1 MQLHPEPFRDILYRT
16 AARYLTVRPEGFL
29 VAAKPV
35 PVLDARVLAFGPAR
49 TLYRGRKPVCRSL
62 DAVQSIRGKRCSECP
77 DLKHCTPQVR
87 VDLLVGDRPWR
98 MMLAFTSAKHFLLYA
113 AELKIR
119 GVAIE
124 TVTTRMTVIP
134 RGSWGEVRFQR
145 V

>member
-29 VAAKPV
+29 IAGKTV
-35 PVLDARVLAFGPAR
+35 PVLDARVLAFGAAR
-49 TLYRGRKPVCRSL
+49 TLYRGKKPVCRSL

-77 DLKHCTPQVR
+77 DLRHCTPQVR

-98 MMLAFTSAKHFLLYA
+98 LLLAFTSAKHFLLYA
-113 AELKIR
+113 AELKIA

-124 TVTTRMTVIP
+124 ASTTRMSVTP
-134 RGSWGEVRFQR
+134 RGSWGEVRFQK